1 MEAVFCEL
9 ECVINSRPLFYLC
22 EDKIHEAL
30 TVFHGLHGRNLNSY
44 KVYNECQVYK
54 VYIKFIKFYMIMLK
68 TTGGC
73 YMKSYWNQLTEK
85 LMIDDLVFIFQ
96 Q

>member
-1 MEAVFCEL
+1 MP
-9 ECVINSRPLFYLC
+9 S
-22 EDKIHEAL
+22 
-30 TVFHGLHGRNLNSY
+30 
-44 KVYNECQVYK
+44 YK